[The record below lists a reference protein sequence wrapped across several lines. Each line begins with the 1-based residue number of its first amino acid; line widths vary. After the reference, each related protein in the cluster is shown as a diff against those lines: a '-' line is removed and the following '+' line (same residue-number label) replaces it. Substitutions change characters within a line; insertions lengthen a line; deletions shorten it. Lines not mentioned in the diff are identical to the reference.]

1 MAVNPHIVCIN
12 YQDYQKD
19 KKKMIAEQTGS
30 DQDTGNAK
38 RLICIELT
46 WLRFTDIISFTTL
59 VKAVV

>member
-1 MAVNPHIVCIN
+1 
-12 YQDYQKD
+12 
-19 KKKMIAEQTGS
+19 MIAEQTGS